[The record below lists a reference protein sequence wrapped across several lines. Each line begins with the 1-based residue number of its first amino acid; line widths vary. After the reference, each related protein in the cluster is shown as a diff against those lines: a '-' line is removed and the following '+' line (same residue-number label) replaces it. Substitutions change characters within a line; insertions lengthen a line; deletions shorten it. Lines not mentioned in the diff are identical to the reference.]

1 MGRGQGYGASAT
13 SSRAVAEA
21 NGVARAAAI
30 LSARFET
37 VPEQPQP
44 PLPLGKLAQA
54 QTGTWLA
61 VFLGLDIL
69 GGPAHA
75 ADLSRFKEDAV
86 LWAIE
91 GHGLGH
97 VHAASLDVP

>member
-1 MGRGQGYGASAT
+1 MGRGKGYVASTT
-13 SSRAVAEA
+13 SSRAVD
-21 NGVARAAAI
+21 RS
-30 LSARFET
+30 L
-37 VPEQPQP
+37 
-44 PLPLGKLAQA
+44 KLN
-54 QTGTWLA
+54 QTCLA

-75 ADLSRFKEDAV
+75 ADLSGFKEDTV

>member
-1 MGRGQGYGASAT
+1 MGCGKSYGASTT
-13 SSRAVAEA
+13 SSRAVD
-21 NGVARAAAI
+21 
-30 LSARFET
+30 SS
-37 VPEQPQP
+37 P
-44 PLPLGKLAQA
+44 KLNQ
-54 QTGTWLA
+54 TWLA
-61 VFLGLDIL
+61 IFLRLDIL

-75 ADLSRFKEDAV
+75 ADLSGFKEDAV

>member
-1 MGRGQGYGASAT
+1 MPR
-13 SSRAVAEA
+13 SRRLCELEQHPGDAKV
-21 NGVARAAAI
+21 RLAI
-30 LSARFET
+30 
-37 VPEQPQP
+37 
-44 PLPLGKLAQA
+44 
-54 QTGTWLA
+54 
-61 VFLGLDIL
+61 FLGLDIL

-75 ADLSRFKEDAV
+75 ADLSGFKEDAV